1 MSKVWSRGEW
11 LSRVKRECPS
21 FYNLVICQASTVDY
35 SFAHDR
41 RRQIQVRFLSSV
53 ALEAFKTGVPMLR
66 RRGLITDE
74 TVYVEYVQ

>member
-11 LSRVKRECPS
+11 LLRVKRECPS

-35 SFAHDR
+35 VFTPG
-41 RRQIQVRFLSSV
+41 RQIQVRFLSPV